1 MAQIHPIVE
10 NIFKGEDFKSIL
22 EVGCGKGILIKQFIE
37 DKDIRVVG
45 LEIDPENEEDFK
57 KNFPQ
62 GQFILHDINN
72 PFPFKDKEFDLVV
85 SIGTLILIENV
96 EPVLREML
104 RVGKKVA
111 LAELH
116 DETQDE
122 RGVSMKVD
130 PHFIRMHRDYN
141 KLFSKF
147 GITPTIEK
155 VEDKWVIKS

>member
-10 NIFKGEDFKSIL
+10 HIFKGENPKSIL
-22 EVGCGKGILIKQFIE
+22 EIGCGKGILIKQFVQ
-37 DKDIRVVG
+37 DQDIKVAG
-45 LEIDPENEEDFK
+45 LEIDPTNEEDFV
-57 KNFPQ
+57 KNFPT

-72 PFPFKDKEFDLVV
+72 PFPFKDKEFDMVV
-85 SIGTLILIENV
+85 SIGTLILIENA

-111 LAELH
+111 IAEFH

-122 RGVSMKVD
+122 VGLSMKADVW
-130 PHFIRMHRDYN
+130 FIRVYRNYN

-147 GITPTIEK
+147 GIIPTIEK

>member
-1 MAQIHPIVE
+1 MHPIVE
-10 NIFKGEDFKSIL
+10 HIFKGENPKSVL

-37 DKDIRVVG
+37 DKDIRVAG
-45 LEIDPENEEDFK
+45 LEIDPTNEEEFRQ
-57 KNFPQ
+57 NFPN
-62 GQFILHDINN
+62 GQFILHDITT

-85 SIGTLILIENV
+85 SIGTLIVIEDA

-111 LAELH
+111 LAEFH

-122 RGVSMKVD
+122 KGVSMKVD
-130 PHFIRMHRDYN
+130 GYFRRMYRDYN

>member
-1 MAQIHPIVE
+1 MHPIVE
-10 NIFKGEDFKSIL
+10 HIFKGENPKSIL
-22 EVGCGKGILIKQFIE
+22 EVGCGKGILLKQYVQE
-37 DKDIRVVG
+37 QDIRVAG
-45 LEIDPENEEDFK
+45 LEIDPTNEEEFK
-57 KNFPQ
+57 QNFPD
-62 GQFILHDINN
+62 GQFILHDINKS
-72 PFPFKDKEFDLVV
+72 FPFKDKEFDMVV
-85 SIGTLILIENV
+85 SIGTLIIIEDA

-111 LAELH
+111 LAEFH

-122 RGVSMKVD
+122 KGVSMKVD
-130 PHFIRMHRDYN
+130 VYFRRMYRDYN